1 MAPIL
6 IIIAL
11 IVLVGLF
18 RGQSEL
24 VWQTLE
30 SDLSSRNAVSILAFA
45 VVMMV
50 LSALA
55 EIDTLSPLAVAFM
68 LLILLAFI
76 IRNAS
81 FFSDL
86 MSQIQS

>member
-50 LSALA
+50 LSAIA
-55 EIDTLSPLAVAFM
+55 EIDALSPLAVAFM